1 MQLAAL
7 QPHFTRA
14 MMMRERLRG
23 AAQGMA
29 ELAIERV
36 ETAILVVARDRR
48 ILMVNPAADRLIN
61 APGLHIAK
69 SGRLYADVPAQLAAL
84 EAALKACANCR
95 FDDRLSLAVRL
106 TGPTGSG
113 VVARL
118 APPPASTVHSGRAA
132 AIVFLSREGR
142 SELELKDLMVALYQL
157 TPAEAALVK
166 ALASG
171 LTQEAFAEEKR
182 VKPATVKTQLLSVF
196 AKTGTR
202 RQSDLMRLVYSIA
215 R

>member
-1 MQLAAL
+1 M
-7 QPHFTRA
+7 
-14 MMMRERLRG
+14 
-23 AAQGMA
+23 
-29 ELAIERV
+29 
-36 ETAILVVARDRR
+36 
-48 ILMVNPAADRLIN
+48 
-61 APGLHIAK
+61 
-69 SGRLYADVPAQLAAL
+69 
-84 EAALKACANCR
+84 
-95 FDDRLSLAVRL
+95 
-106 TGPTGSG
+106 
-113 VVARL
+113 
-118 APPPASTVHSGRAA
+118 
-132 AIVFLSREGR
+132 
-142 SELELKDLMVALYQL
+142 ELKDLMVALYQL